1 MKNLSPKEVNQ
12 SFYLEKIKELFTIII
27 TKLKENSYLK
37 NRLISNFKF
46 IPNLLFH
53 NLDFFS
59 KKNIIAQDFIYYLT
73 EHNIKFNDE
82 IIRRLIIQ
90 YDKYGKNNLIYDDF
104 VKMISPYNKKINDND
119 AKDNIDKIG
128 EADEI
133 FCTIL
138 INELKLIGLIGD
150 INLEIRIDNNFND
163 HIVFMEISE
172 NEQNLN
178 KEILK
183 NFLDGKFS
191 DLDIELL
198 IYYLDKNND
207 GLISYEDFRDLLRPI
222 KSDLELNIFEENNE
236 NDFKINNII
245 YHNNKYYI
253 IGNNSIN
260 NNSSPISP
268 IPKSPNLSSNY
279 SNNENEKINNIIN
292 EKNNINNEDNYG
304 HDLINSSDQNV
315 DKEKEYLYEKYLYN
329 NNIDDI
335 INNENYHDL
344 ETDNMNEFAPK
355 ILKEENEVLHD
366 IKGATFTFGNKLLNN
381 NIKIQNE
388 DNFQDNNVNREN
400 NDNHINDDY
409 KSSLQNKKYEDEK
422 NNLDDIEQIINQ
434 IIAQSPLNPQENYE
448 ISDNP
453 EINTINTNINNNNSL
468 PKFPMTFGINQE
480 NDIVNQIAPDEIDNT
495 NQANPSKTINY
506 DYNEEMNYHFNKYL
520 NQDNNNLNYKNRFQT
535 INNHLTTIDPG
546 FNCTQNFHT
555 FPQNLNFSPIKKNT
569 KKIITYEIN
578 GNNEKNYNYSK
589 CPNNVEAINIFL
601 EYINLIIFNENKLE
615 HIKENLI
622 LREDLTLKEI
632 FILFD
637 KEHNG
642 NISIKNFQFICKKI
656 FNLYPTS
663 DQIKLVFKRYKK
675 QSNNNKKDKLDLNVY
690 EFINMISPNES
701 EYSNIINDKNRMD
714 KTNIKLSM
722 TSKNILKELIK
733 CLIKKETDYY
743 KMKNKLNEECI
754 EDLWIEILRY
764 SKKNKIS
771 KKQMKNLLKEYG
783 YILDDTQINNIFF
796 IFDKSKKG
804 IIKFKDFFE
813 EMINV

>member
-1 MKNLSPKEVNQ
+1 MKNRSPKEVNQ

-119 AKDNIDKIG
+119 AKDNIGNTG

-366 IKGATFTFGNKLLNN
+366 INFTFGNKLLNN

-409 KSSLQNKKYEDEK
+409 KSSLQNKIYEDEK

-733 CLIKKETDYY
+733 CLIQKETDYY

-783 YILDDTQINNIFF
+783 YILDDKQINNIFF